1 MNNQE
6 VRELIRVDIRTIK
19 SLGSKRNYVNPKG
32 PNAQKH
38 KNSHWCSR
46 TCSGGA
52 VTARCEAMTSEK
64 GMKESDAML
73 VSLAQKD

>member
-32 PNAQKH
+32 PNAQ
-38 KNSHWCSR
+38 
-46 TCSGGA
+46 T
-52 VTARCEAMTSEK
+52 T
-64 GMKESDAML
+64 
-73 VSLAQKD
+73 